1 MAYIYFAIL
10 LNNMDIFNISTDV
23 VFVRNNIW
31 QIESGMR
38 ENVFSCSKI
47 GFTPV
52 WLVWKQIVR
61 ITARH
66 SI

>member
-1 MAYIYFAIL
+1 MAYIFCYI

-52 WLVWKQIVR
+52 
-61 ITARH
+61 
-66 SI
+66 